1 MTEHEPNP
9 ADKVY
14 GFGDQISALNRMRY
28 LAGVADAL
36 GSVRL
41 SAPFF
46 KVVLKLLE
54 DLYAHHELEHNRRK
68 RLQAKV
74 NLLQA
79 KVKKL
84 REEGKR

>member
-1 MTEHEPNP
+1 MTEHDPNP

-14 GFGDQISALNRMRY
+14 GFGNDSTMNRMRY

-46 KVVLKLLE
+46 KQVLELL
-54 DLYAHHELEHNRRK
+54 DYLDRHHTIAKRDVERLE
-68 RLQAKV
+68 
-74 NLLQA
+74 A